1 MEQYQV
7 ESLLQ
12 GKWESDDGNLSFEIA
27 GNDIINISGHDLDAS
42 VLKLK
47 WVDNLTTW
55 QINIPFFEAHD
66 AYIKSIHEAY
76 FEVLNLTI
84 LVTDPN
90 FDIGIDIS
98 PRNRVFRFNRV

>member
-1 MEQYQV
+1 MEQYQL
-7 ESLLQ
+7 ESQLQ
-12 GKWESDDGNLSFEIA
+12 GKWKCHDMDLCFEIE
-27 GNDIINISGHDLDAS
+27 GNNIINISGADLDTS

-47 WVDNLTTW
+47 WAENLSTW

-66 AYIKSIHEAY
+66 AYIKFINDSY

-90 FDIGIDIS
+90 FDLGIDIS
-98 PRNRVFRFNRV
+98 HRNRVFRFDRV

>member
-7 ESLLQ
+7 ENLLQ
-12 GKWESDDGNLSFEIA
+12 GKWESDESDLYFEIA
-27 GNDIINISGHDLDAS
+27 GNEIINISGHDLDAS
-42 VLKLK
+42 ILKLK
-47 WVDNLTTW
+47 WAENLTTW

-66 AYIKSIHEAY
+66 GYIKSVNEHY

-98 PRNRVFRFNRV
+98 HRNRVFRFNRV